1 MYQVQKTSHSASD
14 LARRGPENLVTF
26 KLLYARNDTRSNR
39 EPRLDLNCQVI
50 DNVRW
55 FSPSLRSADR
65 HGHQA
70 PSRPRPSDEHA
81 DLAAQDCHGAAALV
95 ALPT

>member
-1 MYQVQKTSHSASD
+1 M
-14 LARRGPENLVTF
+14 
-26 KLLYARNDTRSNR
+26 
-39 EPRLDLNCQVI
+39 

-70 PSRPRPSDEHA
+70 PSRRRTADEHA
-81 DLAAQDCHGAAALV
+81 DLAAQHSIDKIAIGEHFVDPAQVGAAALA